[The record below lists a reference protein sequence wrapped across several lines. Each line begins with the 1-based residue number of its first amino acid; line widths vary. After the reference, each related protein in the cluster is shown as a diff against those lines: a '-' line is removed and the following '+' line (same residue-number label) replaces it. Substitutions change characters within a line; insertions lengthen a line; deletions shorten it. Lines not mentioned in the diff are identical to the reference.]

1 MKIISYEYR
10 QSGNTEWKFSRVELR
25 NMNLLVGDSGTGKTV
40 FLNTIFNLAGI
51 AFGSEPLLYGHWK
64 IKFKQ
69 DESVYN
75 WEIEAEQFSNGKT
88 LLMMEHLCQETENGK
103 IPIVERNEDWFK
115 FSGKEMPKLSRENT
129 SIFLLR
135 EEEKIKPLHLGF
147 GNISRRN
154 FSENA
159 LNENI
164 RHEAVPSDFSDEQ
177 MDTLL
182 KLRNM
187 NAGINLKLYFLSREK
202 PEIFRILCNY
212 YTEVFP
218 FIEKIEI
225 KDLKE
230 LEPHLKATGMFIPVF
245 CIKERYVDRWIP
257 ADQLSSGMKKV
268 LLVLTD
274 VCIFPEEG
282 ICLIDEYENS
292 LGVNAINFFPSFL
305 ADIETDKQFIITSH
319 HPYIINKI
327 PVENWFVFHRKGS
340 EIKIRYGRENVERFG
355 RSKQQRFI
363 QLINDPFYNE
373 GVEQ

>member
-69 DESVYN
+69 DESVYH

-88 LLMMEHLCQETENGK
+88 LLMMEHLCQETENGN
-103 IPIVERNEDWFK
+103 ISIVERNEDWFK
-115 FSGKEMPKLSRENT
+115 FSGKEMPKLPRENT

-164 RHEAVPSDFSDEQ
+164 RNEAVSTDFLDEQ
-177 MDTLL
+177 TDIF

-187 NAGINLKLYFLSREK
+187 DAGINLKLYFLSREK
-202 PEIFRILCNY
+202 PEIFQILCNY

-218 FIEKIEI
+218 FIEKIEVFE
-225 KDLKE
+225 KE
-230 LEPHLKATGMFIPVF
+230 AINPDMFIPLF
-245 CIKERYVDRWIP
+245 YIKEKYVDSWIP
-257 ADQLSSGMKKV
+257 VDQLSSGMKKV

-282 ICLIDEYENS
+282 IYLIDEYENS
-292 LGVNAINFFPSFL
+292 LGINAINFFPSFL

-327 PVENWFVFHRKGS
+327 PVENWFVFHRRGS

-355 RSKQQRFI
+355 RSRQQRFI

>member
-1 MKIISYEYR
+1 MKIISYEYK
-10 QSGNTEWKFSRVELR
+10 QSGETEWKFSKVELR

-40 FLNTIFNLAGI
+40 FLNTIFNLASI
-51 AFGSEPLLYGHWK
+51 AFTSEPLLYGHWR
-64 IKFKQ
+64 ITFEQ
-69 DESVYN
+69 DKSVYH

-88 LLMMEHLCQETENGK
+88 LLMMEHLSQETENGN
-103 IPIVERNEDWFK
+103 IPIIERKGDLFK
-115 FSGKEMPKLSRENT
+115 FSGKEIPKLSRENT

-135 EEEKIKPLHLGF
+135 EEEQIKPLHRGF

-164 RHEAVPSDFSDEQ
+164 RQESISANFSDEQ
-177 MDTLL
+177 TYLL
-182 KLRNM
+182 KLRDLD
-187 NAGINLKLYFLSREK
+187 AGVNLKLYFLSREK
-202 PEIFRILCNY
+202 PEIFQILCDY

-218 FIEKIEI
+218 FIEKVEI

-230 LEPHLKATGMFIPVF
+230 LKPYMEATGMFTPVF
-245 CIKERYVDRWIP
+245 CIKEKYVDHWIP

-282 ICLIDEYENS
+282 IYLMDEYENS
-292 LGVNAINFFPSFL
+292 LGINAINFFPSFL

-327 PVENWFVFHRKGS
+327 PVENWFIFHRKGS
-340 EIKIRYGRENVERFG
+340 EIKIRYGRENVERFA